1 MEDVRDG
8 DLRVPLISSL
18 FFVLVIIGGI
28 FLTFYV
34 FLPSIAQPWF
44 PVVAFLLIGSPWAF
58 WMLTYLYTCFKGT
71 CCPREISY
79 PYDVH
84 QNYSRRGG
92 PIYPMPPRQNAMISS
107 QDQATGRPL
116 SKDKP
121 PQPQP
126 QPQPSGATNV
136 VGSRHVHF
144 GEVVVVE
151 SDGSKVIHEMDSWTN
166 PSKLVVMAPPKARSS

>member
-34 FLPSIAQPWF
+34 FLPSISQPWF

-58 WMLTYLYTCFKGT
+58 WTLTYLYTCIKGC
-71 CCPREISY
+71 CCPREVY
-79 PYDVH
+79 VPYEH

-92 PIYPMPPRQNAMISS
+92 HVHPMTPPHINAISS

-116 SKDKP
+116 PKDRPPKP
-121 PQPQP
+121 P
-126 QPQPSGATNV
+126 GTTNV
-136 VGSRHVHF
+136 GGRHVHF

-166 PSKLVVMAPPKARSS
+166 SSKLVEMPPTASRSS